1 MLANIEIV
9 PKILDYINAQRTVRL
24 ADSLKCSM
32 CSIPW
37 DIYRHIA
44 IYSGSFELTTA
55 IHTYIS
61 GQLNMLISIN

>member
-24 ADSLKCSM
+24 AESLKCSM

-37 DIYRHIA
+37 DIYRYRR
-44 IYSGSFELTTA
+44 YSVDL
-55 IHTYIS
+55 
-61 GQLNMLISIN
+61 